1 MDPFEL
7 PRDWYYVVM
16 ALDIAGWLVL
26 LLFPR
31 RPWANFWIAGLIV
44 PLLLSLIS
52 VFFLIAFFL
61 VPPPLSFASYKS
73 LDDIYAMFANRG
85 LLLVAWTN
93 LEIMDLALAAWMVR
107 MAARVKIPY
116 ALVLPCLLLT
126 FVFAGFGFTLF
137 AALAGVGG
145 RWKAIA
151 KAEGPQPTDSDPI
164 DAQPLAA

>member
-1 MDPFEL
+1 MNELEL
-7 PRDWYYVVM
+7 PRNWFYVVM
-16 ALDIAGWLVL
+16 AVDIAGWLVL

-44 PLLLSLIS
+44 PLVLSLIS
-52 VFFLIAFFL
+52 IFFLIAFFL
-61 VPPPLSFASYKS
+61 VPPALKFESYRS
-73 LDDIYAMFANRG
+73 LDAVYAMFANRG

-93 LEIMDLALAAWMVR
+93 LAIMDLAVAAWMVR

-126 FVFAGFGFTLF
+126 FIFAGFGFTLF

-145 RWKAIA
+145 RWNAIA
-151 KAEGPQPTDSDPI
+151 KAEGIQPTDSDPV